1 MIVALWN
8 VVAMVV
14 CSVIRV
20 TVVRLF
26 LLSTATRTA
35 FVQTEVRRTANETIG
50 TIGFAIELAIEVVLE
65 VVLEIVLEI
74 VLDVV
79 LEVVFEVVFGVVFEV
94 VFEVAIRASIQTVVP
109 TQRLLK
115 LPSPIRRSS

>member
-8 VVAMVV
+8 VVAVVV

-50 TIGFAIELAIEVVLE
+50 TMEFAIELAIEVVL
-65 VVLEIVLEI
+65 
-74 VLDVV
+74 DVV
-79 LEVVFEVVFGVVFEV
+79 LEVVFEV

>member
-8 VVAMVV
+8 VFAVVV

-50 TIGFAIELAIEVVLE
+50 TIEFAIELAIEVVL
-65 VVLEIVLEI
+65 
-74 VLDVV
+74 DVV
-79 LEVVFEVVFGVVFEV
+79 LEVVFEV

>member
-8 VVAMVV
+8 VVAVVV

-50 TIGFAIELAIEVVLE
+50 TIEFAIELAIEVVL
-65 VVLEIVLEI
+65 
-74 VLDVV
+74 DVV
-79 LEVVFEVVFGVVFEV
+79 LEVVFEV

>member
-8 VVAMVV
+8 VVAVVV

-50 TIGFAIELAIEVVLE
+50 TIGFAIELAIEVVL
-65 VVLEIVLEI
+65 
-74 VLDVV
+74 DVV